1 MSTSTPRVAI
11 IGAGPAGLT
20 LARLLVNH
28 SITPCVFERDVSVDY
43 RPQGGTLDLH
53 THSGQQA
60 IRDAGL
66 WDEFRKHA
74 RYDGQE
80 SKLLTKT
87 GKVLLHNQAM
97 HEGAEGSKPEI
108 DRIVLRKM
116 LLESLDPTVVRWNH
130 TLASIQP
137 SDHQK
142 FDLHFKDRKVESGF
156 DLVVGADGT
165 WSRVRPLLTDVVPF
179 YSGACYIEAN
189 ITHPDGPNY
198 DTANKIVGCGSVA
211 GCGDGKAIA
220 GQRLGDNSI
229 RVFAMFSTPQG
240 DPSWA
245 QRHFGDV
252 DSSRAR
258 AELIGHFGQDWD
270 AELRELI
277 ELSDSEVVPRPLYMF
292 PIGHKWEGRPGL
304 TLIGDA
310 GHVMTPFSG
319 EGVNLAMWDSLELS
333 KAIVLG
339 AAERS
344 LHEKVREF
352 ELGMFVRMEDA
363 AKRAEQGR
371 NFMLSMDFESAWAAF
386 VQGMSAETAQPAS
399 TS

>member
-137 SDHQK
+137 GDRQK
-142 FDLHFKDRKVESGF
+142 FDIHFKDGKVESGF
-156 DLVVGADGT
+156 DLVVGTDGT
-165 WSRVRPLLTDVVPF
+165 WSRVRPLLTDVVPL
-179 YSGACYIEAN
+179 YPGACYVEAN
-189 ITHPDGPNY
+189 ITHPDGPTY
-198 DTANKIVGCGSVA
+198 DTVNKIVGRGSVA

-252 DSSRAR
+252 ESSRAR
-258 AELIGHFGQDWD
+258 AELIRHFGQDWD

-292 PIGHKWEGRPGL
+292 PVGHKWEGRPGL

-339 AAERS
+339 AAEGS